1 MIVPPLPDFHWHRRG
16 KSGDK
21 RKDTRHGII
30 NVSLPPVTYY
40 PHKGP
45 LSMPYRAPLY
55 RKFDTPP
62 PDIPET
68 AIQEKTKSQ
77 EYAFRYAME
86 GRGYL
91 YSISSKSQNCYMIP
105 LSNRKKCW
113 LFVHHYVL
121 RTFLFISNKNQ
132 VLNVACIK
140 PYLYLCL

>member
-55 RKFDTPP
+55 RKFDTPS
-62 PDIPET
+62 PDIPKT
-68 AIQEKTKSQ
+68 AISER
-77 EYAFRYAME
+77 A
-86 GRGYL
+86 
-91 YSISSKSQNCYMIP
+91 
-105 LSNRKKCW
+105 
-113 LFVHHYVL
+113 
-121 RTFLFISNKNQ
+121 NKQ
-132 VLNVACIK
+132 IALES
-140 PYLYLCL
+140 